1 MSMNP
6 VDLVRREPVPAL
18 LLALSAGCA
27 VVAAAAGRDVVTAL
41 LGALL
46 VVVYWAIERL
56 AARVGTRGSLQW
68 AMAVAVVGMVLRLA
82 IVVGGLVII
91 GLVNRPGFVDAVVSL
106 VVVYTIYVGVR
117 LWRFPV
123 LSTAAPNGHA
133 LTRRHR
139 GAR

>member
-1 MSMNP
+1 MNP

-46 VVVYWAIERL
+46 VVAYWAIERL